1 LKFNCP
7 SSLILAILPQAGIG
21 NKLSVW
27 SRALIFS
34 KLNNLQLYTFGW
46 INYRPKNWLKLNLK
60 KRVYF
65 NDFNTLK
72 ISDYYSIILNLL
84 FSKITLNPLS
94 QDLAKPNSIYVYNKY
109 DYNFT
114 DLKLHRKLIIDS
126 LVSVLSDHRAKE
138 IRKLKPP
145 LIGIHIRRD
154 DFVKIGY
161 ATPLSFY
168 VHVLKQ
174 IRVKIGWCIPATIYS
189 DGLESELKDILNLP
203 QVELAEQKSDIL
215 DLIEL
220 SQSRILITSVGSS
233 FSYWASFISKGIT
246 INYQKEWRQYIKSDS
261 NDVISLEWYIDYQN
275 DLPSLLVDQIK
286 EQLDESKL
294 LA

>member
-1 LKFNCP
+1 LKFNGP
-7 SSLILAILPQAGIG
+7 TSLILAILPQAGIG

-46 INYRPKNWLKLNLK
+46 INYRPKSWLKLNLK
-60 KRVYF
+60 RRIYI

-72 ISDYYSIILNLL
+72 ISDYFSIILNLL

>member
-1 LKFNCP
+1 MKFNGP

-46 INYRPKNWLKLNLK
+46 INYRPKSWLKLNLK
-60 KRVYF
+60 RRIYI

-72 ISDYYSIILNLL
+72 ISDYFSIILNLL

>member
-1 LKFNCP
+1 
-7 SSLILAILPQAGIG
+7 
-21 NKLSVW
+21 
-27 SRALIFS
+27 
-34 KLNNLQLYTFGW
+34 
-46 INYRPKNWLKLNLK
+46 
-60 KRVYF
+60 
-65 NDFNTLK
+65 
-72 ISDYYSIILNLL
+72 
-84 FSKITLNPLS
+84 
-94 QDLAKPNSIYVYNKY
+94 
-109 DYNFT
+109 
-114 DLKLHRKLIIDS
+114 
-126 LVSVLSDHRAKE
+126 
-138 IRKLKPP
+138 
-145 LIGIHIRRD
+145 
-154 DFVKIGY
+154 
-161 ATPLSFY
+161 
-168 VHVLKQ
+168 LKQ

-275 DLPSLLVDQIK
+275 DFPSLLVDQIK

>member
-1 LKFNCP
+1 MKFNCP

-275 DLPSLLVDQIK
+275 DFPSLLVDQIK

>member
-1 LKFNCP
+1 MKFNGP

-275 DLPSLLVDQIK
+275 DFPSLLVDQIK

>member
-1 LKFNCP
+1 M
-7 SSLILAILPQAGIG
+7 
-21 NKLSVW
+21 
-27 SRALIFS
+27 
-34 KLNNLQLYTFGW
+34 
-46 INYRPKNWLKLNLK
+46 
-60 KRVYF
+60 
-65 NDFNTLK
+65 
-72 ISDYYSIILNLL
+72 
-84 FSKITLNPLS
+84 S

-189 DGLESELKDILNLP
+189 DGLESELKDILNLHIYKTFLRKIH
-203 QVELAEQKSDIL
+203 E
-215 DLIEL
+215 
-220 SQSRILITSVGSS
+220 
-233 FSYWASFISKGIT
+233 
-246 INYQKEWRQYIKSDS
+246 
-261 NDVISLEWYIDYQN
+261 
-275 DLPSLLVDQIK
+275 
-286 EQLDESKL
+286 
-294 LA
+294 

>member
-1 LKFNCP
+1 LKFNGP

-138 IRKLKPP
+138 HHYL
-145 LIGIHIRRD
+145 
-154 DFVKIGY
+154 FM
-161 ATPLSFY
+161 FM
-168 VHVLKQ
+168 
-174 IRVKIGWCIPATIYS
+174 
-189 DGLESELKDILNLP
+189 
-203 QVELAEQKSDIL
+203 
-215 DLIEL
+215 
-220 SQSRILITSVGSS
+220 
-233 FSYWASFISKGIT
+233 F
-246 INYQKEWRQYIKSDS
+246 
-261 NDVISLEWYIDYQN
+261 
-275 DLPSLLVDQIK
+275 
-286 EQLDESKL
+286 
-294 LA
+294 

>member
-1 LKFNCP
+1 MKYN
-7 SSLILAILPQAGIG
+7 SHSRLILTILPQAGIG

-27 SRALIFS
+27 ARALIFS
-34 KLNNLQLYTFGW
+34 KFNNLKLYTFGW

-60 KRVYF
+60 RRVYI

-84 FSKITLNPLS
+84 CSKIKLNPVLNE
-94 QDLAKPNSIYVYNKY
+94 LAIPNSVYIYNKY
-109 DYNFT
+109 DYNFN
-114 DLKLHRKLIIDS
+114 DLKLYRKLIIDS
-126 LVSVLSDHRAKE
+126 LVSILSDYNVKA
-138 IRKLKPP
+138 INKLKVP

-161 ATPLSFY
+161 ATPISFY
-168 VHVLKQ
+168 VNVLKK
-174 IRVKIGWCIPATIYS
+174 IRIKIGWIIPAIIYS
-189 DGLESELKDILNLP
+189 DGLESELIDILTLP
-203 QVELAEQKSDIL
+203 KVELSIQKADIL

-233 FSYWASFISKGIT
+233 FSYWASFISEGIT
-246 INYQKEWRQYIKSDS
+246 INYQKEWSQYIKSDS
-261 NDVISLEWYIDYQN
+261 NDINSLEWYIDDQN

-286 EQLDESKL
+286 DQLKDSGVL
-294 LA
+294 V